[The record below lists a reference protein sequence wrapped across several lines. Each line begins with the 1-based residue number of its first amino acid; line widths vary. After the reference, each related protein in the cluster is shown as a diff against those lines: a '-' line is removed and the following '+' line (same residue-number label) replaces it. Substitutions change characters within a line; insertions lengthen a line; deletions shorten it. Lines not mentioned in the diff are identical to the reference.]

1 MSTVASPTKPFTYTA
16 KNTPRRHFVIDEYKD
31 EIDALYD
38 AVEESTQADLVPPS
52 VWTVDTTT
60 DYVRAVV
67 SRVVEREL
75 RDLDDLFQNG
85 CDR

>member
-1 MSTVASPTKPFTYTA
+1 MIIVASPTKPFTYTA

-38 AVEESTQADLVPPS
+38 AVEESTQVDLVPPS
-52 VWTVDTTT
+52 MWTVDTAI

-67 SRVVEREL
+67 SRVIERDIG
-75 RDLDDLFQNG
+75 DLDDLFQNG

>member
-1 MSTVASPTKPFTYTA
+1 MIIVASPTKPFTYTP
-16 KNTPRRHFVIDEYKD
+16 KNTPRRHFVIGEYKD

-52 VWTVDTTT
+52 AWTVDTAT
-60 DYVRAVV
+60 DFARAVV
-67 SRVVEREL
+67 SRVMEREMG
-75 RDLDDLFQNG
+75 DLDDLFQNG